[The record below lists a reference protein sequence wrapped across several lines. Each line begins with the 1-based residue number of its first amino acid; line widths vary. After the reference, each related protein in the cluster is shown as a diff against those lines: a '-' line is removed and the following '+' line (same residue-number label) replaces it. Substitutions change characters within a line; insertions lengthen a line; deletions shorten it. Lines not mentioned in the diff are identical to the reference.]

1 MPYAKKI
8 NRIIKKYKKLFDA
21 LEAYDRGKYK
31 RSMIV
36 DTRRKKSTAHPCG
49 TNPGK

>member
-1 MPYAKKI
+1 MQLAITKKI
-8 NRIIKKYKKLFDA
+8 DRIIEKYHKVFEA

-36 DTRRKKSTAHPCG
+36 DTRKKCKS
-49 TNPGK
+49 